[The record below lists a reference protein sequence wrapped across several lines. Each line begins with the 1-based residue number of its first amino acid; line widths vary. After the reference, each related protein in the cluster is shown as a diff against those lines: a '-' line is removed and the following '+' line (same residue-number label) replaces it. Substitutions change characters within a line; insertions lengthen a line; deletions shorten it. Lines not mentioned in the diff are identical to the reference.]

1 MVGWIKIHRKIQS
14 WGWYSDSQTFHLFIH
29 FLLEANHED
38 RVWKGIKIN
47 RGQLI
52 FGRKKAAETLGITER
67 AIRTCLERL
76 KTTNEVTIKTT
87 NRFSLITVVN
97 YEDYQSNEEKTTSKT
112 TSVSANKRPTS
123 DQQATTPKEYKEDK
137 NTTNVVSG
145 HPLCVW
151 ISQTQP
157 NVSKLKTQLSDRE
170 AERLVKKYDK
180 ALIREI
186 VEEMDNKATLTK
198 EYNNTYKTIC
208 SWIRWREKKNPGSTI
223 KKSGE
228 DHSARDDFHNHLQ
241 AI

>member
-1 MVGWIKIHRKIQS
+1 MAGWIKIFRKIQS
-14 WGWYSDSQTFHLFIH
+14 WGWYNDSQMVHLFIH
-29 FLLEANHED
+29 LLLEANHED
-38 RVWKGIKIN
+38 RIWKGQPVK
-47 RGQLI
+47 RGQMI
-52 FGRKKAAETLGITER
+52 FGRKAVAETLGISEQS
-67 AIRTCLERL
+67 IRTCITRL
-76 KTTNEVTIKTT
+76 KSTNEITTKSTNKFTLVTIVNYDQYQVEDKKSTSKSTSENANEQPTTN
-87 NRFSLITVVN
+87 
-97 YEDYQSNEEKTTSKT
+97 
-112 TSVSANKRPTS
+112 
-123 DQQATTPKEYKEDK
+123 QQLTTPKELK

>member
-1 MVGWIKIHRKIQS
+1 MVGWIKIHRKLQS
-14 WGWYSDSQTFHLFIH
+14 WEWYTDSQVVHLFLH

-38 RVWKGIKIN
+38 RKWKGVMIK

-52 FGRKKAAETLGITER
+52 FGRKRASETLGISEQS
-67 AIRTCLERL
+67 IRTCITRL
-76 KTTNEVTIKTT
+76 KSTNEITTKSTNKFTLVTIVNYDQYQVEDKKSTSKSTSENANEQPTTN
-87 NRFSLITVVN
+87 
-97 YEDYQSNEEKTTSKT
+97 
-112 TSVSANKRPTS
+112 
-123 DQQATTPKEYKEDK
+123 QQLTTPKELK
-137 NTTNVVSG
+137 NTTNVVGG